1 MDGSAGTRPPL
12 GQQPAAAAPPR
23 QAKSYRELFGR
34 CWKLI
39 AVSVVLHMHRD
50 IDLQLFQPFF
60 FSRVRCC
67 GFDGGVVRFPLS
79 FRATF
84 SLFFPLSSSLILGE
98 RRILAVRCFPT

>member
-1 MDGSAGTRPPL
+1 MDRSAGTPL
-12 GQQPAAAAPPR
+12 GQQPASPAPPR

-67 GFDGGVVRFPLS
+67 GFDGGAVRFSLS
-79 FRATF
+79 LSR
-84 SLFFPLSSSLILGE
+84 SLFLLFSLSSSAHS
-98 RRILAVRCFPT
+98 R